1 MASRNRRSIRRTDN
15 YVSPSCPPGWAWL
28 LAGIMIGMFISFLIY
43 LREIAPHDV
52 VPPETGVATVT
63 TPNETAPIPPSEAAS
78 APFEIYDPLMTKPKE
93 AEKTPPTA
101 PPLSS
106 GETLPSSDLP
116 ITVPGRYLLQVGSF
130 RDERE
135 AEGLKTHLASLGIP
149 ARIESTMLNQNG
161 RWYRVQVGPFT
172 DLDKLNQ
179 IRAQLAANSLAF
191 ILLKF

>member
-1 MASRNRRSIRRTDN
+1 MATRNRRNRRTDN

-28 LAGIMIGMFISFLIY
+28 LAGIMIGLFISFLIY

-52 VPPETGVATVT
+52 VLPETNLATVT
-63 TPNETAPIPPSEAAS
+63 SPNETVPTPPST
-78 APFEIYDPLMTKPKE
+78 PFEIYDPLMDKPK
-93 AEKTPPTA
+93 AAGKNPPTA
-101 PPLSS
+101 PAPPPSS
-106 GETLPSSDLP
+106 GETMLSSDLP

-135 AEGLKTHLASLGIP
+135 AEGLKAHLATLGNP

>member
-1 MASRNRRSIRRTDN
+1 
-15 YVSPSCPPGWAWL
+15 
-28 LAGIMIGMFISFLIY
+28 MIGMFISFLIY
-43 LREIAPHDV
+43 LRQIAPHEV
-52 VPPETGVATVT
+52 VLPETNLAAVT
-63 TPNETAPIPPSEAAS
+63 TPNDTVPIPPTETTD
-78 APFEIYDPLMTKPKE
+78 APFEIYDPLMNKSKE
-93 AEKTPPTA
+93 KAAPQNSPTA
-101 PPLSS
+101 PPPSS
-106 GETLPSSDLP
+106 GETIPSSDLP

-135 AEGLKTHLASLGIP
+135 AEGLKAHLASLGIP

-179 IRAQLAANSLAF
+179 IRAQLAANSLGF